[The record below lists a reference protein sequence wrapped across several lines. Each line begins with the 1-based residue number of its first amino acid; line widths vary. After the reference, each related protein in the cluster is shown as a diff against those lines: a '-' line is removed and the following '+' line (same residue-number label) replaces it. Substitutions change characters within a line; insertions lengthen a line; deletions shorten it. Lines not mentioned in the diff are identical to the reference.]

1 MRARLDRHE
10 AMGRRSLRVPRLT
23 HLIAFDTEKM
33 MKAKDIVIGK
43 SYRHKDHPRYGW
55 AKAIKVLRPKEGENT
70 TTRIIMKCAWSQDK
84 DAMFSLIKY
93 FSPSNLIEHSYAD
106 LP

>member
-1 MRARLDRHE
+1 MMR
-10 AMGRRSLRVPRLT
+10 
-23 HLIAFDTEKM
+23 
-33 MKAKDIVIGK
+33 AKDIVIGK

-70 TTRIIMKCAWSQDK
+70 TTRIIVKCEWSQDN
-84 DAMFSLIKY
+84 DDRFALINY
-93 FSPSNLIEHSYAD
+93 FSPSNLIEESYAA